1 MARILVIDDDEQVL
15 QVLTS
20 VLRRRGFDVVQA
32 NDGLAALRILE
43 ATPID
48 LVITDVVMPR
58 MEGLETIRH
67 LRAAGQTRIIAM
79 SGSGS
84 GIGYLDY
91 LDYAEKLGASA
102 TFAKPFAPPEIVHAV
117 EQLLAA

>member
-1 MARILVIDDDEQVL
+1 MARILVIDDDEQVRQL
-15 QVLTS
+15 LAN
-20 VLRRRGFDVVQA
+20 VLRRRGFEVIEA
-32 NDGLAALRILE
+32 HDGLSALRLLE
-43 ATPID
+43 STQVD
-48 LVITDVVMPR
+48 LVITDLVMPR

-84 GIGYLDY
+84 GTGYLDY
-91 LDYAEKLGASA
+91 LDYAEKLGADA
-102 TFAKPFAPPEIVHAV
+102 TFAKPFAPPEVVHAV

>member
-1 MARILVIDDDEQVL
+1 MARILVIDDDEQMRL
-15 QVLTS
+15 LLTNL
-20 VLRRRGFDVVQA
+20 LRRRGFEVLQA
-32 NDGLAALRILE
+32 HDGLSALRLLE
-43 ATPID
+43 STPVD
-48 LVITDVVMPR
+48 LVITDLVMPR

-84 GIGYLDY
+84 GSGYLDY
-91 LDYAEKLGASA
+91 LEYAEKLGASA

>member
-1 MARILVIDDDEQVL
+1 MARILVIDDDEQIRRL
-15 QVLTS
+15 
-20 VLRRRGFDVVQA
+20 LRIALNRRGFDVVEA
-32 NDGLAALRILE
+32 NDGLSALRLL
-43 ATPID
+43 ASTPVD

-79 SGSGS
+79 SGGGG

-91 LDYAEKLGASA
+91 LEFAEKLGASA
-102 TFAKPFAPPEIVHAV
+102 TFAKPFAPTEIVHAV